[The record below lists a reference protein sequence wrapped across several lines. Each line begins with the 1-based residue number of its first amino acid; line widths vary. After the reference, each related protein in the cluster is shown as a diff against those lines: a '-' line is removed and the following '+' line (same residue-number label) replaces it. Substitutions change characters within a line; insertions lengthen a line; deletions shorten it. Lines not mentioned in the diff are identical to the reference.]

1 MYEFQKRCLDGIYIC
16 LRGDYIQDP
25 ETSKMM
31 GSRPFEKFDKSGDS
45 GIIYINKQL
54 GKKFG
59 KHCSDWGLDHSNSK
73 DRDNLKTIINDIV
86 SSPDE
91 IRIGKWSGQN
101 QDVLFY
107 SKSGDLVILKQINEF
122 VSIMKGGASS
132 AGFKNARKR

>member
-1 MYEFQKRCLDGIYIC
+1 MNISAAKTYIELLVLSRSIANGKKMYEFQKRCLDGIYIC

-59 KHCSDWGLDHSNSK
+59 KHCSDWGLDPSNSK
-73 DRDNLKTIINDIV
+73 DRDNIKTIINDIV

-91 IRIGKWSGQN
+91 IRIGK
-101 QDVLFY
+101 
-107 SKSGDLVILKQINEF
+107 
-122 VSIMKGGASS
+122 
-132 AGFKNARKR
+132 